1 MECEFVDSPG
11 LVNPSNE
18 IEDKIKNNTIEYSK
32 LSDLIVIVFDGK
44 SDLSFEDLDTIA
56 LARKFNKP
64 ILLVVNKTEGNY
76 SQNVLNELNKSGL
89 GRPVLVSAAHN
100 QSIDQLKWQIY
111 ESVKGLENNK

>member
-1 MECEFVDSPG
+1 MDSPG

-18 IEDKIKNNTIEYSK
+18 IEDNIKNNTIQYSK

-44 SDLSFEDLDTIA
+44 SDLSFEDLEIIA

-89 GRPVLVSAAHN
+89 GEPILVSAAII
-100 QSIDQLKWQIY
+100 SQLT
-111 ESVKGLENNK
+111 N